1 MLFSIEQIL
10 LKGKITILP
19 FPSHLKHLQFYRNI
33 KIIFCFKMASERRL
47 SRTSGNKRIT
57 LLGTKLC
64 AGDSIAFDSSEEK
77 DPNNVFDEEGTTK
90 DDASIPTT
98 RKGSAL
104 KRSVSMNSALLR
116 KKTPN
121 RKPFLS
127 VIEDSVEDEDPSMQV
142 LCACTSSE
150 SEGETL
156 NEARVVRATASTIH
170 ESTTKEK
177 GSSTFDGTFVVR
189 PKSSKTVAGGKQ
201 AQVTTT
207 A

>member
-1 MLFSIEQIL
+1 MLFSIEKIL
-10 LKGKITILP
+10 LKGNITILP

-64 AGDSIAFDSSEEK
+64 EGDSIAFDSSEEK
-77 DPNNVFDEEGTTK
+77 HPNNVFDEEGTTK

-142 LCACTSSE
+142 LCPSTSSK

-156 NEARVVRATASTIH
+156 NEASVVRATASTNH
-170 ESTTKEK
+170 KSTTEEK
-177 GSSTFDGTFVVR
+177 GSTFDDTFVVG
-189 PKSSKTVAGGKQ
+189 PSSSKTVAGGKQ